1 MINIFQ
7 PSVGKES
14 ILGLEK
20 VFNSNWLGRGAQV
33 LSFEEKLSD
42 FFKVSGQNIHT
53 IACAT
58 DAIFGVLLLMWTR

>member
-14 ILGLEK
+14 ILGLEE
-20 VFNSNWLGRGAQV
+20 VFDSNWLGRGVQV
-33 LSFEEKLSD
+33 STFEEKLSD
-42 FFKVSGQNIHT
+42 FFNVSGENIHT

-58 DAIFGVLLLMWTR
+58 DAIFGV